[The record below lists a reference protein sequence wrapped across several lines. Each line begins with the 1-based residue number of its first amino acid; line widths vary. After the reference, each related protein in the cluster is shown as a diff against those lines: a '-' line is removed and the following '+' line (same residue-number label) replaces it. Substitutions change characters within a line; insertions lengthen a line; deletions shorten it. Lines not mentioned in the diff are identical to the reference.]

1 MMIDRAIEFATKAHE
16 GQFRKGTKRPYI
28 VHPIEVGGH
37 RLYDD
42 EGRGSDQCGDS
53 SRYD

>member
-28 VHPIEVGGH
+28 VHPIEAAGGVFF
-37 RLYDD
+37 RA
-42 EGRGSDQCGDS
+42 GRIAGGTGK
-53 SRYD
+53 